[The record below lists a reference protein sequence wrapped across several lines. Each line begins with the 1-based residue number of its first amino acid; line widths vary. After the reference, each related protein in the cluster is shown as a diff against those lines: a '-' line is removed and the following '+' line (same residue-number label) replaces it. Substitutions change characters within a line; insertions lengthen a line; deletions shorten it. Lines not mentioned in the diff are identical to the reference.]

1 MFQSVCHVLFSKDCP
16 FCGRGLVIAKGWI
29 PHTEMEPQS
38 RKIGGGAGV
47 RRRHSREPMPMVA
60 YLFHCIRT
68 ETLDSLLFLLPP
80 RIVFLV
86 VEETKPLSISA
97 HLKYLVERQ

>member
-1 MFQSVCHVLFSKDCP
+1 MFQSVCHVLFPKGCP

-38 RKIGGGAGV
+38 RKIGGEAEA
-47 RRRHSREPMPMVA
+47 RRRHSREPMLMVA

-80 RIVFLV
+80 RFVFLV
-86 VEETKPLSISA
+86 EEAKLLSISA
-97 HLKYLVERQ
+97 RLKYVVQRQ

>member
-16 FCGRGLVIAKGWI
+16 FCGGGLVRAKVMDS
-29 PHTEMEPQS
+29 HTEMEPQS

-47 RRRHSREPMPMVA
+47 RRRHSREPMPIVA

-68 ETLDSLLFLLPP
+68 ETLDSLLFLLTP

-86 VEETKPLSISA
+86 VEETKLLSISA
-97 HLKYLVERQ
+97 HLKYVVERQ